1 MDEGFPGVISGSI
14 FLRQNT
20 LRRAGGGT
28 AEAGGEGTAAAWP
41 AVFNMDRLFI
51 AVIFPC
57 GAAVVLFQFRY
68 EAEIFTNIVCL
79 FTKNSL
85 NLRLI

>member
-1 MDEGFPGVISGSI
+1 MISGSI
-14 FLRQNT
+14 FLRQNS
-20 LRRAGGGT
+20 LRRAGESV
-28 AEAGGEGTAAAWP
+28 ARQGGEGTAADWP

-57 GAAVVLFQFRY
+57 GTAVVLFQFRY
-68 EAEIFTNIVCL
+68 EAEIFTNIVCH
-79 FTKNSL
+79 FTKISL

>member
-1 MDEGFPGVISGSI
+1 LDEGFLGVISGSI

-20 LRRAGGGT
+20 LQGASGSVARQGG
-28 AEAGGEGTAAAWP
+28 
-41 AVFNMDRLFI
+41 FNMDRLFI

-68 EAEIFTNIVCL
+68 EAEIFTNIVCH

>member
-1 MDEGFPGVISGSI
+1 LDEGFLGVISGSI

-20 LRRAGGGT
+20 LRRAGG
-28 AEAGGEGTAAAWP
+28 GTAAAWP

-68 EAEIFTNIVCL
+68 EAEIFTNIVCH